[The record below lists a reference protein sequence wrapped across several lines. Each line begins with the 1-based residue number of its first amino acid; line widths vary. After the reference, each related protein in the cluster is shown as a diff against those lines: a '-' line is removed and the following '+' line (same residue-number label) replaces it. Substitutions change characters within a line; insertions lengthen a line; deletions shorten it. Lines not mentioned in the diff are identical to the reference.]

1 MYLKRK
7 SMNQNNP
14 GAVPARWQEYKGGW
28 QSVDAEIIEEALIS
42 IYVNGDELA
51 TIMGTPHQQDALAL
65 GFLKNEDLIK
75 NLSEVALIYVSKL
88 GCCVDVWLNHAFIKP
103 ERVIITSGCGGGVT
117 FDDPSIGIEPLQ
129 SNLRVSPDLLRSAFR
144 QLQPPKSLYAR
155 SGGVHAAGLLDVE
168 TEQILV
174 VVEDVGRHNA
184 IDKLTGICLQQ
195 SIPTQDRI
203 LLATGRISSEML
215 RKAALMGCPIM
226 ASRNSPTSLSVDMAQ
241 AWQVTLIGY
250 VRGGKLRV
258 YSHPER
264 LGYKITAEKDAS

>member
-1 MYLKRK
+1 MYLKQITM
-7 SMNQNNP
+7 SQNNP
-14 GAVPARWQEYKGGW
+14 GAVPVRWQEYKQGW
-28 QSVDAEIIEEALIS
+28 QSIDAEIIEEALIT
-42 IYVNGDELA
+42 IYVNGIELA

-65 GFLKNEDLIK
+65 GFLKNEDLIE
-75 NLSEVALIYVSKL
+75 NLSEVEVIYVSEL
-88 GCCVDVWLNHAFIKP
+88 GCCVDVWLNRAFKPP

-129 SNLRVSPDLLRSAFR
+129 SNLRVSPDLLRQAFR
-144 QLQPPKSLYAR
+144 ELQPSNSLYAR
-155 SGGVHAAGLLDVE
+155 SGGVHAAGLFDVE
-168 TEQILV
+168 TEQLLV

-184 IDKLTGICLQQ
+184 IDKLTGICMQQ
-195 SIPTQDRI
+195 NIPTQDRI
-203 LLATGRISSEML
+203 LIATGRISSEML

-258 YSHPER
+258 YSHSER
-264 LGYKITAEKDAS
+264 LGFEPTKK